1 MNRGLH
7 SEITDYLKEID
18 QEKANT
24 QEYSYGNKISEKIK
38 TILNKN
44 SGYEASQEDLAE
56 MMAFDYT
63 QDYKNNSWNTYY
75 GPMFTGQDK
84 NGQIVEYPSLSKVD
98 QEILNYWASRSEVSK
113 NPVLISRYADLV
125 IDFSTVIVGK
135 GASFDL
141 FKKVINSNIEIC
153 KNLMIHPIDC
163 KTKIKRALNL
173 AIGLKDQGQ
182 INRVKE
188 AIIDLE
194 KKVASD
200 DKAGLWGFSF
210 RWLLLDFSKKI
221 TLDQS
226 EESKLV
232 KDMED
237 RLSRVEKDTWLTEHA
252 VVILA
257 QYYAKKNDE
266 SNLVRVFGILEKSLK
281 EDDRSNSEPLLKTHA
296 YEKLQE
302 IYQQYA
308 GKGFKQIRDANERI
322 LKEMAQLELN
332 WQESMKEISASI
344 EIKKDDIDALIK
356 WIFGENKDDSLE
368 LSIAKIAI
376 GLLPTKES
384 MKSGLDSLVKTNPLG
399 YMVTT
404 QIIPY
409 SDGVPIAK
417 LSSITEDYDSHF
429 QRYASQHL
437 EFSSIYLSIA
447 LDELK
452 KLVSKQDFFGYFQD
466 SILFKKENKAYLER
480 AIFSYWEND
489 YLISSHLF
497 IPLIESAIREL
508 IRINGGSILK
518 SNKIGGY
525 DQITLGS
532 LLGGQGG
539 MMINSIYDKI
549 YKEISFYFQLVLTSS
564 CGMNLRDDF
573 AHGLGKGKFFTRE
586 VSDRLFHVL
595 LCLLLINN
603 SKKSK

>member
-44 SGYEASQEDLAE
+44 SGYEAAQEDLAE
-56 MMAFDYT
+56 MMAFDYM

-75 GPMFTGQDK
+75 GPIFTGQDK

-98 QEILNYWASRSEVSK
+98 QNTLNYWSERSDDSK
-113 NPVLISRYADLV
+113 NPILISRYADLV
-125 IDFSTVIVGK
+125 VDFSPVIVGK

-173 AIGLKDQGQ
+173 AIGLNNQDQ

-221 TLDQS
+221 VLNQV

-232 KDMED
+232 NEMED
-237 RLSRVEKDTWLTEHA
+237 RLSRVEKDTWLTEHS

-257 QYYAKKNDE
+257 QYYAKKKDE
-266 SNLVRVFGILEKSLK
+266 SNLVRVLGILEKSLK

-296 YEKLQE
+296 YEKMQE

-308 GKGFKQIRDANERI
+308 DKGFKKIKDANERI

-332 WQESMKEISASI
+332 WQESMKEISTSI
-344 EIKKDDIDALIK
+344 EIKKDDIDDLIK
-356 WIFGENKDDSLE
+356 WIFGENKQNDLE
-368 LSIAKIAI
+368 LIITKIAI
-376 GLLPTKES
+376 NLLPTKES

-417 LSSITEDYDSHF
+417 LSSITEDYDNHF

-447 LDELK
+447 LEELK
-452 KLVSKQDFFGYFQD
+452 KLISKQEFLDYFA
-466 SILFKKENKAYLER
+466 SSMLFKKENKKYLER
-480 AIFSYWEND
+480 AISAYFEND
-489 YLISSHLF
+489 YLVSSHLF

-508 IRINGGSILK
+508 VRISGGGILK
-518 SNKIGGY
+518 ANKIGGY
-525 DQITLGS
+525 DQMPLGS
-532 LLGGQGG
+532 LLSGQGG
-539 MMINSIYDKI
+539 TIINSIYDKI
-549 YKEISFYFQLVLTSS
+549 YKEMGFYFQLVLTSS

-573 AHGLGKGKFFTRE
+573 AHGLGKGKFLTKE
-586 VSDRLFHVL
+586 VSDRLFHII
-595 LCLLLINN
+595 LCLLLI
-603 SKKSK
+603 KEKSDK